1 MVGDWCV
8 AGDLI
13 FQSGS
18 ESETAHLATVLA
30 GVVQPGLTLSLNGQ
44 LGAGKTCFVR
54 ALAVGLGVNEL
65 HVSSPTF
72 VVLQQYVDG
81 RIPLA
86 HFDVYRLGDV
96 DEFLGL
102 GGAEYLD
109 SEEWLCLVEWGER
122 LGGVLPAD
130 RLELSISHTGET
142 ARSFRFT
149 ATGPVS
155 ASVLADLRRGLG
167 CV

>member
-1 MVGDWCV
+1 MS
-8 AGDLI
+8 ADL
-13 FQSGS
+13 FF
-18 ESETAHLATVLA
+18 ESRGESDTSRLGAILA
-30 GVVQPGLTLSLNGQ
+30 GVLQPGLTLSLSGQ
-44 LGAGKTCFVR
+44 LGAGKTFFVR

-109 SEEWLCLVEWGER
+109 SGEWLCLVEWGER

-130 RLELSISHTGET
+130 RLELTISHTGET
-142 ARSFRFT
+142 ARSFHFRS
-149 ATGPVS
+149 TGRVS
-155 ASVLADLRRGLG
+155 ESVLAGLRRGLG
-167 CV
+167 VV